1 MSVKPPSGAGRVR
14 LMEIAGPNGQID
26 LQPCGGTHIR
36 NTAEIG
42 PVTIGKIEN
51 KGRQNRRINLAFA

>member
-1 MSVKPPSGAGRVR
+1 
-14 LMEIAGPNGQID
+14 LMEVAGPDGNID

-42 PVTIGKIEN
+42 PVTIARIEN
-51 KGRQNRRINLAFA
+51 KGRQNRRIIVAFV